1 MKAITDFR
9 TFIFSPIV
17 IYIFRCALGFSI
29 GYLLMKQFPEFDLFW
44 ALLSIMLVIS
54 PEGKDSPRLT
64 TERVKANFVGAF
76 SGFVVVFLPL
86 SIFFKTLIGIVFAA
100 VLCNIFKLLN
110 VSRTAVVTIII
121 ILIERPND
129 GLTASVERFISVLIG
144 CVIGLLVVIS
154 TGYLIRFLHKKILKV
169 EYRMKDYE
177 KN

>member
-86 SIFFKTLIGIVFAA
+86 SIFFK
-100 VLCNIFKLLN
+100 
-110 VSRTAVVTIII
+110 

-129 GLTASVERFISVLIG
+129 AITASVERFVSVLTG